1 MRVLQ
6 RCSVFRDAGGI
17 PARSPRWTLKTAL
30 GRTPPLD
37 IREVFVSV
45 PLDKR
50 GALVKVEIELVRL
63 FDVRVQ
69 LTVKIRRAH
78 GGCLGTRRR

>member
-1 MRVLQ
+1 M
-6 RCSVFRDAGGI
+6 
-17 PARSPRWTLKTAL
+17 KTAL

-50 GALVKVEIELVRL
+50 GALVKVETELMRCISRDAPYGAPSL
-63 FDVRVQ
+63 HMGS
-69 LTVKIRRAH
+69 AH
-78 GGCLGTRRR
+78 RQDKKGTRWMPWHLESMKGVDGCDKPR

>member
-1 MRVLQ
+1 M
-6 RCSVFRDAGGI
+6 
-17 PARSPRWTLKTAL
+17 KTAL

-37 IREVFVSV
+37 IREVFVGV

-50 GALVKVEIELVRL
+50 GALVKVEIELVRRRVCHSGAPV
-63 FDVRVQ
+63 DVSRVQ

>member
-1 MRVLQ
+1 
-6 RCSVFRDAGGI
+6 
-17 PARSPRWTLKTAL
+17 LKTAL

-37 IREVFVSV
+37 IREVFVGV

-50 GALVKVEIELVRL
+50 GALVKVETELIRFGVW
-63 FDVRVQ
+63 VQ

-78 GGCLGTRRR
+78 GGCLGTRRRRRTWTAAISHGEALNSH

>member
-1 MRVLQ
+1 M
-6 RCSVFRDAGGI
+6 
-17 PARSPRWTLKTAL
+17 KTAL

-50 GALVKVEIELVRL
+50 GALVKVETELRTLRRGEFSSPSRYEGHTVDALAPGDEEGRGRL
-63 FDVRVQ
+63 R
-69 LTVKIRRAH
+69 
-78 GGCLGTRRR
+78 